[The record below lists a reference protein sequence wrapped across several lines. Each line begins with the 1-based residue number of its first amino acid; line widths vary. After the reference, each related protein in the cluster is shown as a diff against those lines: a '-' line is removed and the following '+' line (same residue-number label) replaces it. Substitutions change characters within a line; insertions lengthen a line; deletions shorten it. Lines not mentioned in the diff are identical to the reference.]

1 MQNRRVTPEDVKKA
15 RQAFEAHQPR
25 HLFYRAATD
34 LVDLAL
40 RGATSLTVAEALAV
54 LLQTWN
60 RVYYRYRTFDQAHVT
75 RIEQMVSTYRAA
87 IAGYRTRAI
96 DTLNG
101 EERATIV
108 RLFQTFEDVLGPV
121 GASKA
126 LHLLAPG
133 LFPLWGGAIAK
144 AYALPLG
151 QVGSNGDRY

>member
-1 MQNRRVTPEDVKKA
+1 
-15 RQAFEAHQPR
+15 
-25 HLFYRAATD
+25 
-34 LVDLAL
+34 
-40 RGATSLTVAEALAV
+40 V

-60 RVYYRYRTFDQAHVT
+60 RVYYRYRTFDHAHVT

-133 LFPLWGGAIAK
+133 LFPSGTARS
-144 AYALPLG
+144 PRPMRSRLG
-151 QVGSNGDRY
+151 RSVRMVTGIGVLCWSPSANVRICTVKSQDAASR